1 MLSNVKSSQARPIR
15 KSRAHPA
22 LTRSQS
28 SVFTKYIGT
37 LKVGRAEQ
45 LRMSLGV
52 FGADRP
58 AKGFSIEINPDPEP
72 AETIT
77 TEVLAVGSAT
87 RHELFL
93 EVANFGNKPITIE
106 VWRI

>member
-1 MLSNVKSSQARPIR
+1 MSNKLEEVQSIR
-15 KSRAHPA
+15 KSRTHSA
-22 LTRSQS
+22 LVSSQS
-28 SVFTKYIGT
+28 SVFTKYIGK

-45 LRMSLGV
+45 LQMSLGV

-58 AKGFSIEINPDPEP
+58 AKGFSVEVSPDPQPE
-72 AETIT
+72 ESVV
-77 TEVLAVGSAT
+77 TEVIAVGSPA

-93 EVANFGNKPITIE
+93 SIANFGDKPITAE